1 MLNATENAKLHNGQ
15 TEPLRQKDRK
25 KKIEFVKLD
34 TSHIPGVKD
43 TPWTAAD
50 LVDHSIRTINV
61 QSKTWYDQRSWNVL
75 YIIKD
80 YAGYY
85 KIGHAMK
92 GRPRCRVRELQTA
105 HALPLEL
112 VYVSDYESPVMH
124 GLENEIHKILESH
137 GLRMNGEWFD
147 LSDEMFENVI
157 EWIKEDEEK
166 LTTGEGVDDECGTV
180 SFEYKKTLS
189 RYAA

>member
-1 MLNATENAKLHNGQ
+1 MTGSI
-15 TEPLRQKDRK
+15 RQKDRK
-25 KKIEFVKLD
+25 KKIELVKLD

-50 LVDHSIRTINV
+50 LRDPDTRVINV
-61 QSKTWYDQRSWNVL
+61 QSKTWYDQSSWKVL

-92 GRPRCRVRELQTA
+92 GRVGWRLSDFQTA

-112 VYVSDYESPVMH
+112 VYVSKYESPVMH
-124 GLENEIHKILESH
+124 GLEKEIHEILESH

-147 LSDEMFENVI
+147 LSDEMLENVI

-166 LTTGEGVDDECGTV
+166 LTTGTGEEEQGTV
-180 SFEYKKTLS
+180 SFEYEKTLS